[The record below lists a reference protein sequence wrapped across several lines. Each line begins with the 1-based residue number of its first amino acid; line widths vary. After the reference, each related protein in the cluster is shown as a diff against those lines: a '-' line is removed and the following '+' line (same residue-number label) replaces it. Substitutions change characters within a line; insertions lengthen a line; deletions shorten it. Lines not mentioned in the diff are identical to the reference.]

1 MTEQDKINNLSRFE
15 HENDLILEVGTQL
28 GILTEDYDVVNCV
41 VTRIDRDVNKFW
53 ITRDGSTDWRWFCRR
68 RFPCKLCCGCC
79 PFMRSHK
86 LYLGVGAIFLAIVA
100 LNASAYSR

>member
-53 ITRDGSTDWRWFCRR
+53 MTRDGSTDEEQ
-68 RFPCKLCCGCC
+68 GCLIRC
-79 PFMRSHK
+79 QSS
-86 LYLGVGAIFLAIVA
+86 YDEDEDD
-100 LNASAYSR
+100 YE